1 MKQWNGKRSWILA
14 LALLAAAGCGGT
26 TDGRSSVTGEV
37 TFDGAPLE
45 SGVVTLIPAVGTKS
59 PSAGAEIVKGRYTIP
74 NSGGPQPGSFR
85 VEITAQR
92 KTGETR
98 NEGGMVGTIEVTE
111 QFIPEK
117 YNKSSELKLEVKSGE
132 NTQNF
137 ALTSK

>member
-1 MKQWNGKRSWILA
+1 MSWCRIWFFSVGLS
-14 LALLAAAGCGGT
+14 LFVAAGCGKSN
-26 TDGRSSVTGEV
+26 DGRSSVTGEV

-45 SGVVTLIPAVGTKS
+45 SGVVTLIPTEGTNS

-74 NSGGPQPGSFR
+74 DSGGPHAGKFR
-85 VEITAQR
+85 VEITASR
-92 KTGETR
+92 KTGEKR

-117 YNKSSELKLEVKSGE
+117 YNKASELKLEVKSGT